1 MDEFRF
7 GDWMIIGCAAVAGW
21 KLLVAAVSSTLSGVP
36 TQSPRQGR
44 EQPNAAK
51 AANGDRDGE

>member
-21 KLLVAAVSSTLSGVP
+21 KILVAAVSIILSGVP

-44 EQPNAAK
+44 EQPNAA
-51 AANGDRDGE
+51 NGDRDGE